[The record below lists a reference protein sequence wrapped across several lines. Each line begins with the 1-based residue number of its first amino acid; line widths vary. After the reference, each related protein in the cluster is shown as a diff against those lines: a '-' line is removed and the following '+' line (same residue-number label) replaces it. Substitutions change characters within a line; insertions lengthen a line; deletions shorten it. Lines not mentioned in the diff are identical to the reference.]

1 MDRAF
6 KGVWIPAKVWL
17 DKELT
22 LTEKVF
28 LVEISS
34 LDGIN
39 GCYAGNTHFMTFSG
53 LSKGRCSGVIKALKT
68 KGYINIKMIY
78 KNDNKTVERRII
90 KVNEDKFEGKAKVEN
105 IEKIKKIEMGQVP
118 LINEIC
124 EENKSLNINLQ
135 DIKITTKETS
145 VDVIEHNEIN
155 DSDKAAENNKQNSFN
170 NEEAKVSNDNR
181 NSGSEKPLYHYVI
194 EYLNMRC
201 GTNYKVTTV
210 KNQKLINARI
220 KEGYGLEDF
229 QNVISAKS
237 NEWLDS
243 NMKKYLRPETLF
255 GTKFEGYVNEFN
267 MNMKSCVINNNL
279 ESTAGNFNGYRDNSS
294 SNLYKNNNNGK
305 GGQAYGGEFKDAR
318 NNRTNQGNGEEEQA
332 SRWSQGSNTSNRSLT
347 AEEREWAER
356 ELF

>member
-6 KGVWIPAKVWL
+6 KGVWIPAKGWL
-17 DKELT
+17 DKGLT

-105 IEKIKKIEMGQVP
+105 IEMGQAP

-145 VDVIEHNEIN
+145 VEVIEHNEIN
-155 DSDKAAENNKQNSFN
+155 DSDKAVEENKQNSFS
-170 NEEAKVSNDNR
+170 NEEAKASNYDR

-220 KEGYGLEDF
+220 KEGYGLKDF
-229 QNVISAKS
+229 QNIISAKA

-243 NMKKYLRPETLF
+243 NMEKYLRPETLF

-305 GGQAYGGEFKDAR
+305 GGQAYGGKFKDAR

>member
-17 DKELT
+17 DKGLT

-39 GCYAGNTHFMTFSG
+39 GCYAENTHFMTFSG

-78 KNDNKTVERRII
+78 KNDNETVERRII
-90 KVNEDKFEGKAKVEN
+90 KVNEDKFEGKTKGENMEN
-105 IEKIKKIEMGQVP
+105 IETGQAP
-118 LINEIC
+118 LINEIY
-124 EENKSLNINLQ
+124 EENKSLNINLR
-135 DIKITTKETS
+135 DIKINTKETS
-145 VDVIEHNEIN
+145 VDVIEDNETN
-155 DSDKAAENNKQNSFN
+155 DSYKNLEEHKQNSFS
-170 NEEAKVSNDNR
+170 NEEAKASNDNR

-201 GTNYKVTTV
+201 GTNYNVTTV

-229 QNVISAKS
+229 QNIISAKA

-243 NMKKYLRPETLF
+243 DMEKYLRPETLF

-267 MNMKSCVINNNL
+267 MNRKSCVINNNL
-279 ESTAGNFNGYRDNSS
+279 ESTAGNFNGYRDNR
-294 SNLYKNNNNGK
+294 L
-305 GGQAYGGEFKDAR
+305 
-318 NNRTNQGNGEEEQA
+318 NQGNGEEEKA

>member
-17 DKELT
+17 DKGLT

-90 KVNEDKFEGKAKVEN
+90 KVNEDKFEGKAKGENMEN
-105 IEKIKKIEMGQVP
+105 IEIGQAP
-118 LINEIC
+118 LINEIY

-135 DIKITTKETS
+135 DIKINTKETS
-145 VDVIEHNEIN
+145 VDVIEDNETN
-155 DSDKAAENNKQNSFN
+155 DSYKNLEEHKQNSFS
-170 NEEAKVSNDNR
+170 NEEAKASNDDR
-181 NSGSEKPLYHYVI
+181 NSVSEKPLYHYVI

-229 QNVISAKS
+229 QNIISAKA
-237 NEWLDS
+237 NEWLDN
-243 NMKKYLRPETLF
+243 NMEKYLRPETLF

-279 ESTAGNFNGYRDNSS
+279 ESTAGSFNGY
-294 SNLYKNNNNGK
+294 
-305 GGQAYGGEFKDAR
+305 R
-318 NNRTNQGNGEEEQA
+318 NNRTNQVNGEEEKA